1 MPMDYQSAYS
11 QSHKLLLEYDK
22 VNNINGMKE
31 ELCKLWYINT
41 KIEKKINSKF
51 RKNKK
56 ELLDIRAR
64 VLNDFKKYLSKV
76 LSIELNFSF
85 GDYYRNSKYYDSNI
99 SIDKNTLKW
108 SGKLLK
114 SIVI

>member
-1 MPMDYQSAYS
+1 
-11 QSHKLLLEYDK
+11 
-22 VNNINGMKE
+22 MKE
-31 ELCKLWYINT
+31 ELCKLWYINI
-41 KIEKKINSKF
+41 KIEKKLHSKF

-64 VLNDFKKYLSKV
+64 VLNDFKKYLTKI
-76 LSIELNFSF
+76 LSVQSDFSF
-85 GDYYRNSKYYDSNI
+85 SDYYKNSEYYDSSI

-114 SIVI
+114 SVFL